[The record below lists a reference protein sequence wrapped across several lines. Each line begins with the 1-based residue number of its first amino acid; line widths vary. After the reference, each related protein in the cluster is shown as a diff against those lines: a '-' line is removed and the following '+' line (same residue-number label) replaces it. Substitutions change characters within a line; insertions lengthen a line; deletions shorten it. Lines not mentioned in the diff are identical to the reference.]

1 MQCNYSCNSAEHV
14 LSRRR
19 FLGNIATGMG
29 VSVGMGSGLG
39 AGFSGF
45 TLPAVSAE
53 LSKKQRQVL
62 VIWLAGGASQLE
74 TWDPKPKT
82 DTGGPFRSIETSVP
96 GVRISELL
104 PKTAMQMHRLALLR
118 SINTNENDHGKGAY
132 LMHTGRPQTPA
143 MIHPHLGSVMAK
155 WLTDPSNPLPG
166 YIHITPGGG
175 GKGSSEAAFLG
186 PQYNPLYLGN
196 GRAPA
201 NTAQDAAISS
211 LGATGRQALR
221 MHANDRFARR
231 RRTAETEA
239 YTTTFEQAQ
248 KLMSRRDVFDVSK
261 EPARDL
267 ERYGTHDFG
276 RHCLLARRLLEAGA
290 TFVQVSH
297 SNYDTHNENF
307 DFHLEQVGEFDVS
320 FAALIDDL
328 ASRGLLQHTLVVVMS
343 EFGRTPQI
351 NYLFG
356 RDHWGTAWSICLAGA
371 GIKAGNVVGKT
382 NPRGTEVV
390 DKQVGGGHL
399 FHTYLRAVGLD
410 PTDSF
415 EADGRVIQ
423 LADPSATAVS
433 ELLA

>member
-1 MQCNYSCNSAEHV
+1 
-14 LSRRR
+14 
-19 FLGNIATGMG
+19 
-29 VSVGMGSGLG
+29 
-39 AGFSGF
+39 
-45 TLPAVSAE
+45 
-53 LSKKQRQVL
+53 
-62 VIWLAGGASQLE
+62 
-74 TWDPKPKT
+74 
-82 DTGGPFRSIETSVP
+82 
-96 GVRISELL
+96 
-104 PKTAMQMHRLALLR
+104 MQMHRLALLR
-118 SINTNENDHGKGAY
+118 SINTHENDHGKGTY

-143 MIHPHLGSVMAK
+143 TVYPHLGSVMAR
-155 WLTDPSNPLPG
+155 WLTEAGNPLPG

-186 PQYNPLYLGN
+186 PKYNPLYLGN
-196 GRAPA
+196 GHAPA
-201 NTAQDAAISS
+201 NTAPDPALSA
-211 LGATGRQALR
+211 LGASGRQAMR

-239 YTTTFEQAQ
+239 YTTTYDQAR
-248 KLMSRRDVFDVSK
+248 KLMSRREVFDVSK
-261 EPARDL
+261 EPAKDL
-267 ERYGTHDFG
+267 DRYGTHDFG

-307 DFHLEQVGEFDVS
+307 DFHLEQVGEFDIS
-320 FAALIDDL
+320 FATLIDDM
-328 ASRGLLQHTLVVVMS
+328 AARGLLQHTLVVVMS

-351 NYLFG
+351 NYLYG

-371 GIKAGNVVGKT
+371 GIKPGNVVGKT
-382 NPRGTEVV
+382 NPNGTEIV

-410 PTDSF
+410 PTESF

-423 LADPSATAVS
+423 LADPSATAIS

>member
-1 MQCNYSCNSAEHV
+1 MKCSYACNSPDHV
-14 LSRRR
+14 LSRRQ
-19 FLGNIATGMG
+19 FLGATAAAGAG
-29 VSVGMGSGLG
+29 IG
-39 AGFSGF
+39 AGFSSF
-45 TLPAVSAE
+45 IRPAIAAE
-53 LSKKQRQVL
+53 LARKQRQVL

-82 DTGGPFRSIETSVP
+82 ETGGPFRSIETSVP

-104 PKTAMQMHRLALLR
+104 PRTAMQMHRLALLR
-118 SINTNENDHGKGAY
+118 SINTNENDHGKGTY
-132 LMHTGRPQTPA
+132 LMHTGRPQSPA
-143 MIHPHLGSVMAK
+143 IAYPHLGSVMAR
-155 WLTDPSNPLPG
+155 WLTEADNPLPG
-166 YIHITPGGG
+166 YIHITSGGG

-186 PQYNPLYLGN
+186 PKYNPLYLGN

-201 NTAQDAAISS
+201 NTAPDPALSA
-211 LGATGRQALR
+211 LGASGRQAMR

-239 YTTTFEQAQ
+239 YTTTYDQAR
-248 KLMSRRDVFDVSK
+248 KLMARREVFDVSK
-261 EPARDL
+261 EPAKDL
-267 ERYGTHDFG
+267 DRYGTHDFG

-307 DFHLEQVGEFDVS
+307 DFHLEQVGEFDIS
-320 FAALIDDL
+320 FATLIDDM
-328 ASRGLLQHTLVVVMS
+328 AARGLLQHTLVVVMS

-351 NYLFG
+351 NYLYG

-371 GIKAGNVVGKT
+371 GIKPGNVVGKT
-382 NPRGTEVV
+382 SANGTEIV

-410 PTDSF
+410 PTESF
-415 EADGRVIQ
+415 EADGRAIQ
-423 LADPSATAVS
+423 LADPSATAIR

>member
-1 MQCNYSCNSAEHV
+1 MRCSYACNSPDHV
-14 LSRRR
+14 LSRRQ
-19 FLGNIATGMG
+19 FLGASAAAGI
-29 VSVGMGSGLG
+29 G
-39 AGFSGF
+39 AGFSSF
-45 TLPAVSAE
+45 TKPAIAAE
-53 LSKKQRQVL
+53 LARKQRQVL

-74 TWDPKPKT
+74 TWDPKHKT
-82 DTGGPFRSIETSVP
+82 ETGGPFRSIETSVP

-104 PKTAMQMHRLALLR
+104 PRTALQMHRLALVR
-118 SINTNENDHGKGAY
+118 SINTNENDHGKGTY
-132 LMHTGRPQTPA
+132 LMHTGRPQSPVTVY
-143 MIHPHLGSVMAK
+143 PHLGSVMAR
-155 WLTDPSNPLPG
+155 WLTEDCNPLPG

-186 PQYNPLYLGN
+186 PKYNPLYLGN
-196 GRAPA
+196 GHAPA
-201 NTAQDAAISS
+201 NTAPDPALSA
-211 LGATGRQALR
+211 LGASGRKAIQ

-239 YTTTFEQAQ
+239 YTTTYGQAR
-248 KLMSRRDVFDVSK
+248 KLMSRREVFDVSK
-261 EPARDL
+261 EPAKDL
-267 ERYGTHDFG
+267 DRYGTHDFG

-290 TFVQVSH
+290 TIVQVSH

-307 DFHLEQVGEFDVS
+307 DFHLEQVGEFDIS
-320 FAALIDDL
+320 FASLIDDM
-328 ASRGLLQHTLVVVMS
+328 AARGLLQHTLVVVMS

-351 NYLFG
+351 NYLYG

-371 GIKAGNVVGKT
+371 GIRPGNVVGKT
-382 NPRGTEVV
+382 NAKGTEIV

-410 PTDSF
+410 PTESF

-423 LADPSATAVS
+423 LADPSATAIS